1 MSSLQGNVA
10 RRVVS
15 GSLWMIG
22 SQALVLGLMFIAQ
35 REILSSLSK
44 EANGV
49 LFFQR
54 RVIDFLMVVL
64 VDLGMNGILIRRIV
78 HEHHRASE
86 ILSSAIALR
95 LIMALVATLVGAG
108 VAVYNGYSPI
118 DSAVWA
124 VYVFISARTTLGRY
138 VLEVPFRTTGRFNVV
153 SALGVL
159 DAVLFTIG
167 IWFMREQL
175 SPSTVILV
183 YALAALPGFLVI
195 GIARKEARIRPKY
208 VSVREIRSLLVESLP
223 IIVAVGLIAV
233 HTALDTVLLET
244 FGSARDVGI
253 LGAVYAAIGPFLVVI
268 PQAVSLAFMPEIA
281 RQASAVERRDVSIV
295 AMLRV
300 LVVISACCAA
310 AGVPLLP
317 MFVEL
322 VSSGR
327 YSTDINVFT
336 WFLWSAPLAAIVV
349 FVQEIAVTLGHQRR
363 NVAIAGVLVLATAIF
378 GILWIPGM
386 LSLGAVVARLS
397 TLAVG
402 AVYCVWLLYRF
413 MAKPVDLWVL
423 ARIVIVI
430 GGSMGVSYALAEL
443 PIAPFI
449 ASAGALLGTCG
460 IAVAVG
466 LVGADDL
473 RHVRSRLRSETPST

>member
-1 MSSLQGNVA
+1 
-10 RRVVS
+10 
-15 GSLWMIG
+15 
-22 SQALVLGLMFIAQ
+22 
-35 REILSSLSK
+35 
-44 EANGV
+44 
-49 LFFQR
+49 
-54 RVIDFLMVVL
+54 
-64 VDLGMNGILIRRIV
+64 
-78 HEHHRASE
+78 
-86 ILSSAIALR
+86 
-95 LIMALVATLVGAG
+95 
-108 VAVYNGYSPI
+108 
-118 DSAVWA
+118 
-124 VYVFISARTTLGRY
+124 
-138 VLEVPFRTTGRFNVV
+138 
-153 SALGVL
+153 
-159 DAVLFTIG
+159 
-167 IWFMREQL
+167 
-175 SPSTVILV
+175 
-183 YALAALPGFLVI
+183 
-195 GIARKEARIRPKY
+195 
-208 VSVREIRSLLVESLP
+208 VREIRSLLVESLP

-281 RQASAVERRDVSIV
+281 RQASAVERRDVSII

-349 FVQEIAVTLGHQRR
+349 FVQEVAVTLGHQRR
-363 NVAIAGVLVLATAIF
+363 NVAIAGVLVLATVIF

-423 ARIVIVI
+423 ARIVIVV

-443 PIAPFI
+443 PIAPII

-466 LVGADDL
+466 LVGANDL
-473 RHVRSRLRSETPST
+473 RHVRSLLRSETPST